1 MQHDA
6 VRILI
11 AGVLLA
17 TGVAASLAAAR
28 VRLPG
33 SRRVP
38 RHRHVELAV
47 RLGLTERAGAI
58 GAERLG

>member
-28 VRLPG
+28 VRLP
-33 SRRVP
+33 VL
-38 RHRHVELAV
+38 VVFL
-47 RLGLTERAGAI
+47 AI
-58 GAERLG
+58 GSSSWPCAWA